1 MRKIF
6 LALILLFGQ
15 WLTAV
20 AEGNIDSRI
29 AEVYGNAANQLNPE
43 QIAWLKIKL
52 ERSLVSKE
60 PVTSGETYPKL
71 STLPV
76 VNKYIPG
83 LKMET
88 EFDVQHINPLK
99 YRIDFYNT
107 KRDLVYRID
116 GTDYVLIIKKKG

>member
-20 AEGNIDSRI
+20 AEGNIDPRI